1 MTSLTQKL
9 LIKPG
14 KKWLIYNAPKE
25 YFKSLEQL
33 PPDASYTTIPKG
45 DFDGIQLFAKNKAEL
60 TSSLKIIAPLLKP
73 DTIFWVTY
81 PKRNSGIESDM
92 KMGDWNEMIAYKL
105 KGVSSISVSEK
116 WAGSRFRPEGQSKR
130 SGTGKD
136 EIRKSDYASYIN
148 VDTKSITLPIY
159 IQRLFKDT
167 PEAFNI
173 FQKLSYSNKKDYL
186 LWIFTAKQ
194 EKTRNERLAGFI
206 EKLLAGKRNPYAK

>member
-1 MTSLTQKL
+1 MTLTQKL
-9 LIKPG
+9 LIKAG
-14 KKWLIYNAPKE
+14 KKWLIYNAPKD
-25 YFKSLEQL
+25 YLQSLENL
-33 PPDASYTTIPKG
+33 PKDATYTTIPNG

-60 TSSLKIIAPLLKP
+60 TSSLKIITPLLKP
-73 DTIFWVTY
+73 DTIFWITY
-81 PKRNSGIESDM
+81 PKRNSGIKSDM
-92 KMGDWNEMIAYKL
+92 KMGDWNELIAYQL
-105 KGVSSISVSEK
+105 KGVSSISVSEN

-136 EIRKSDYASYIN
+136 EIRKSDYAAYIN

-159 IQRLFKDT
+159 IQHRFKDT
-167 PEAFNI
+167 PEAFDI
-173 FQKLSYSNKKDYL
+173 FQQLSYSNKKDYL

>member
-1 MTSLTQKL
+1 MTLPQKL
-9 LIKPG
+9 LIKAE
-14 KKWLIYNAPKE
+14 KKWLIYNPPKG
-25 YFKSLEQL
+25 YVQSLKNL
-33 PPDASYTTIPKG
+33 LKDVTCTTIPKG
-45 DFDGIQLFAKNKAEL
+45 EFDGIQLFAKNKSEL
-60 TSSLKIIAPLLKP
+60 ASSLKIIAPLLKP
-73 DTIFWVTY
+73 DTIFWITY
-81 PKRNSGIESDM
+81 PKRSSGIKSDM
-92 KMGDWNEMIAYKL
+92 KMGDWDELSAYKL
-105 KGVSSISVSEK
+105 KGVSSISVSEE

-136 EIRKSDYASYIN
+136 EIRKSDYAAYID

-159 IQRLFKDT
+159 IRRLFKDT

-194 EKTRNERLAGFI
+194 EKTRSERLAGFI